1 MTKEYISV
9 VIDLLGIVTLISSDT
24 LGTNPT
30 PATMTTMTNP
40 IEATIITAH
49 PMDYHVPHTGSRTMM
64 GMTPHADH
72 LMDQVATEG
81 EATVEEEGDHQVGEE
96 VEHHR
101 MLTADGTVVSQCP
114 RLQPPEMAHQGCT
127 KQQSTIGD

>member
-9 VIDLLGIVTLISSDT
+9 VIDLLGIVNLISSDT

-40 IEATIITAH
+40 IEATIMITR
-49 PMDYHVPHTGSRTMM
+49 PMDHHVPHTGSRTMM

-81 EATVEEEGDHQVGEE
+81 EATVEEEAVVGVEEEGDHQVEE
-96 VEHHR
+96 
-101 MLTADGTVVSQCP
+101 G
-114 RLQPPEMAHQGCT
+114 
-127 KQQSTIGD
+127 